1 MTSVRGEGE
10 KEVKG
15 EEEEEGHLNQ
25 RPFKSKYRQNKKKNV
40 CACVYT
46 FIDKQ
51 LA

>member
-15 EEEEEGHLNQ
+15 EEEGHLNQ